1 MNKSWIRA
9 LIIDDEYDAR
19 QKLKGL
25 IAKYCPQVM
34 VTGEA
39 DSVDSGLVAITAHN
53 PELVFL
59 DVLMPPKTG
68 FDLLRT
74 FTSLPFHVIFITSY
88 DKFAVEAF
96 RFSAI
101 DYLLKPVSPQ
111 LLREAVEKVTAGPP
125 APLVK
130 KSIEVLLNWEQTE
143 AFGSQS
149 LVVPHHEGFEVV
161 QLREIILCS
170 GDGYCTR
177 IHLTGGRN
185 LLSTRNLKHFDELL
199 SGKNFLRVHQ
209 SFLVN
214 LFQVKSYNSPTSQIH
229 LTENQVAGLGN
240 AYRARFMEVFKGI
253 S

>member
-1 MNKSWIRA
+1 MQKPWIRA
-9 LIIDDEYDAR
+9 LIIDDEHDAR

-25 IAKYCPQVM
+25 LSKYCPQVL

-39 DSVDSGLVAITAHN
+39 DSVDSGLVAIDDHE

-74 FTSLPFHVIFITSY
+74 YAGLPFHVIFITSY

-96 RFSAI
+96 RFSAT

-111 LLREAVEKVTAGPP
+111 LLREAVEKVTDGPP
-125 APLVK
+125 APTIK
-130 KSIEVLLNWEQTE
+130 KNIEVLLNWEQTQ
-143 AFGSQS
+143 AFGTQS
-149 LVVPHHEGFEVV
+149 LVVPHHDGFEVV
-161 QLREIILCS
+161 QLREIILCR
-170 GDGYCTR
+170 GDGYCTH

-199 SGKNFLRVHQ
+199 TNRNFLRVHQ
-209 SFLVN
+209 SFLIN
-214 LFQVKSYNSPTSQIH
+214 LFHVKSYNSPSSQIH
-229 LTENQVAGLGN
+229 LTDCLVAGLGN
-240 AYRARFMEVFKGI
+240 AYRNRFMELFKGI